1 MGPNRKGNRPS
12 RTGSCQSLL
21 ECGMLCPNEHGNSVQ
36 KALMAIPK
44 KSEPHTADAAA
55 EREMIEEF
63 ADRRVQARGARVY
76 QDTYSKART
85 MKEAKATVTTV
96 RETLLRPPT
105 APVKDKAG
113 FVPLA
118 KRKEFEAEKRMTTIR
133 DQAIKDAMQGRPAS
147 YR

>member
-1 MGPNRKGNRPS
+1 
-12 RTGSCQSLL
+12 
-21 ECGMLCPNEHGNSVQ
+21 
-36 KALMAIPK
+36 MAIPK
-44 KSEPHTADAAA
+44 KTEPQTVDAAA
-55 EREMIEEF
+55 EREQIEEF

-85 MKEAKATVTTV
+85 MKQAKETVASI
-96 RETLLRPPT
+96 RDTLLRPPT

-113 FVPLA
+113 FVPLT

-133 DQAIKDAMQGRPAS
+133 DQAIKDATQGRPAS